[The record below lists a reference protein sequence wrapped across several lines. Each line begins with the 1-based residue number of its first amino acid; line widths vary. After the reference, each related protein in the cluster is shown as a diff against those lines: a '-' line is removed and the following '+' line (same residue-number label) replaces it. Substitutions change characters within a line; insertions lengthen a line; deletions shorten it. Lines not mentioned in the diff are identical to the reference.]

1 MSTSAGSNDDE
12 SNDPGDCD
20 VPVVVAGK
28 RGNAEI
34 WNANHSLLM
43 KVTDF
48 LGSDEIDED
57 SDIEF
62 DINENYVDND
72 VV

>member
-1 MSTSAGSNDDE
+1 MSTSAGSNEDE
-12 SNDPGDCD
+12 SDDPGDGG
-20 VPVVVAGK
+20 VPVAVGGK

-43 KVTDF
+43 KMNDF
-48 LGSDEIDED
+48 LGSDEIDAD